1 MWTKIVDL
9 KNNELNALRVF
20 DNRYIKNKIRIYDDK
35 GYTSFRGLN
44 APEDDVESES
54 FTVISVDFLLLH
66 KNKYYLQMHL
76 DNCAG
81 KIVDREMLDYLEDN
95 ISKTDEK

>member
-1 MWTKIVDL
+1 M
-9 KNNELNALRVF
+9 
-20 DNRYIKNKIRIYDDK
+20 
-35 GYTSFRGLN
+35 
-44 APEDDVESES
+44 ESES

-81 KIVDREMLDYLEDN
+81 KIVDQEMLDYLEDN
-95 ISKTDEK
+95 IFKTDEK